1 MGGTTPAIDYDALAK
16 QHGAVSSQID
26 YDALAAQHG
35 ATSSVPTED
44 FHAQLKKKYG
54 LPEDVDLTK
63 TIQGQPSSVKHLDI
77 MNFSRAYSEA
87 NPALPEPK
95 GFLDNL
101 WGEAKNIFKGTV
113 ESEGTGGMS
122 GVGVDWAQRVA
133 DNPVNAI
140 PIVGP
145 MIAARAKQAKTD
157 VPGAIGAGLTDAL
170 AMGAPLLL
178 DKAMDFSPMA
188 KVQEAMGRRLSS
200 LEADAPRPGGQ
211 IQPALNNTPREVLMH
226 AKQEGINLTPG
237 QATEDAMAQHMQKA
251 GATAAIG
258 GKDLSAALK
267 ENQVRFGQ
275 AVNNFMEDVDP
286 KRMGLSAESAG
297 EHIQQTAKVA
307 LGVRHENATASY
319 AQAAVDQANLAG
331 DVSVLKNFADSKL
344 NVRQP
349 GAAVARPEY
358 QSPSVKSAL
367 DDIADAP
374 DRLGKNP
381 SIQSMRNLR
390 TEFWEKGNDYSGNI
404 PDSARAL
411 YKQAASMVD
420 DQMMR
425 AAKGTPFEQSFR
437 DASAQWK
444 DLQQKFNEPGTPLYK
459 ILQQKDPTKIVSMLQ
474 SAPATDII
482 ALKAEGMD
490 AALEPLR
497 RQVIQDIARNRFNV
511 GREGLGGYSDAY
523 LKSLFSPEQVKELY
537 LKGDLAGRLKYDPN
551 PSGTGSNI
559 TSIEQLKLGNQTKMS
574 AAAKMSM
581 PRDPLSFLSDGAPTQ
596 LPGRLS
602 TASLAGWFAQKP
614 DNQGNTAP

>member
-1 MGGTTPAIDYDALAK
+1 MGQQQTFTDVQPVAQTFTDVAPID
-16 QHGAVSSQID
+16 Q
-26 YDALAAQHG
+26 
-35 ATSSVPTED
+35 D
-44 FHAQLKKKYG
+44 FHAQLKKKYN
-54 LPEDVDLTK
+54 LPDEIDLAKDAISNTDK
-63 TIQGQPSSVKHLDI
+63 LYAGAKDAEERFKRLGA
-77 MNFSRAYSEA
+77 FSNAYQEA
-87 NPALPEPK
+87 HPQAPEEK
-95 GFLDNL
+95 GFFSNL
-101 WGEAKNIFKGTV
+101 WGEAKNIFKGTAN
-113 ESEGTGGMS
+113 SEGAGTGS
-122 GVGVDWAQRVA
+122 GTGIEWAQRVT
-133 DNPVNAI
+133 DNPINAV
-140 PIVGP
+140 PVVGP

-157 VPGAIGAGLTDAL
+157 IPGALGAGVTDTLALT
-170 AMGAPLLL
+170 APLLL
-178 DKAMDFSPMA
+178 DRAMEFSPMA
-188 KVQEAMGRRLSS
+188 RVEEAMGRKLSPI
-200 LEADAPRPGGQ
+200 EADAPRPGGQ

-251 GATAAIG
+251 GTTAAIG

-275 AVNNFMEDVDP
+275 SVNNFMEDVDP

-297 EHIQQTAKVA
+297 EHIQQTAKIA
-307 LGVRHENATASY
+307 MGVRHENATAAY
-319 AQAAVDQANLAG
+319 AQAHVDQANLAG
-331 DVSVLKNFADSKL
+331 DVSSLKNFADSKL

-390 TEFWEKGNDYSGNI
+390 TEFWEKGNDYTGNI
-404 PDSARAL
+404 PDSARTL

-459 ILQQKDPTKIVSMLQ
+459 ILQQKDPTKVVTMLQ
-474 SAPATDII
+474 NAPATDI
-482 ALKAEGMD
+482 ALLKSEGMD

-497 RQVIQDIARNRFNV
+497 RQVMQDIARSRFNV
-511 GREGLGGYSDAY
+511 GHEGLGGYSDGY
-523 LKSLFSPEQVKELY
+523 LKTLFSPEQVKELY
-537 LKGDLAGRLKYDPN
+537 LKADLAGRLKYDPN

-581 PRDPLSFLSDGAPTQ
+581 PRDPLSFLSDGKSAQ

-614 DNQGNTAP
+614 SNQGNTAP